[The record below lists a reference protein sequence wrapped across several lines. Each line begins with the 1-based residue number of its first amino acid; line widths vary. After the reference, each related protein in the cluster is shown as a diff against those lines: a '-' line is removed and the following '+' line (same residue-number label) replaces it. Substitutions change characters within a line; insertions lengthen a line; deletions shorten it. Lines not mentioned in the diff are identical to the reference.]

1 MADALKDCSKRNQI
15 VLDPFVGSG
24 TTVIAAE
31 KTGRRAYALELDPIY
46 CDTVIRRWEAYTDK
60 YAIHAETGYC
70 FEEREELS
78 LSKSDTGESEP
89 PSG

>member
-1 MADALKDCSKRNQI
+1 M
-15 VLDPFVGSG
+15 LDPFVGSG

-46 CDTVIRRWEAYTDK
+46 CDTVIRRWEAYSGK
-60 YAIHAETGYC
+60 HAVHVETGYC

-78 LSKSDTGESEP
+78 LSTSDAEGPELPRDGELIDPEV
-89 PSG
+89 